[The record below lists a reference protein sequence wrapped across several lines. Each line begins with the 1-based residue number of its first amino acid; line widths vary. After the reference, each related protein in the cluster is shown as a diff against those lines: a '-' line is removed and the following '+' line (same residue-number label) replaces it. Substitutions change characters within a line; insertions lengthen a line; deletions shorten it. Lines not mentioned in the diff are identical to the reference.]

1 MGEHAA
7 GQIDPPPTSPSPFTD
22 AHGDAGFRRRLT
34 ATLVSRALAEASQ
47 AGGEVPA

>member
-7 GQIDPPPTSPSPFTD
+7 AQIDPSLTSPSPFTD

-47 AGGEVPA
+47 LGDKALT